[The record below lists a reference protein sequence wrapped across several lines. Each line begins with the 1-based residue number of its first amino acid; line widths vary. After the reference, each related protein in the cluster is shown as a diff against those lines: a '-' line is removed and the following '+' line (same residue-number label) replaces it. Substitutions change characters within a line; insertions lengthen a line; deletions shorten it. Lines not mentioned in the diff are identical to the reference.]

1 MNRAVP
7 AIAFIGVGE
16 LACSLAAGMTAAG
29 AGDVRGYSRPRSDPT
44 ASRIQRERAAAARVA
59 LCASLHEA
67 VSDATVVIAAVPAS
81 AALEVATAAA
91 PLLTRNAIY
100 VDTAPL
106 APADKLAAAQTVASA
121 GGMFVDAAVLGT
133 VATEGARVPLLCA
146 GPGAQ
151 AWSELAV
158 TLGLNVTVLSG
169 PPGQAARVKLLR
181 SVYLKGRDALVMEM
195 LLAARAHGIEQTVVD
210 SIQGAGERVPF
221 PQLADRIVCA
231 MAVHA
236 GRRAD
241 ELAMSA
247 QLLRSSAVEPI
258 VSEAGSKRLRWI
270 AELGLREHF
279 DGQRPQDPQVVLLA
293 IDALLARRAGS
304 T

>member
-1 MNRAVP
+1 VS

-29 AGDVRGYSRPRSDPT
+29 AGDVRGYSRPRSDPST
-44 ASRIQRERAAAARVA
+44 ARTQRQNAAEAGIAMR
-59 LCASLHEA
+59 ASLHEA
-67 VSDATVVIAAVPAS
+67 VSDATVVIATVPAG
-81 AALEVATAAA
+81 AALEVATATA
-91 PLLTRNAIY
+91 PLLAGDAIY
-100 VDTAPL
+100 VNTAPL
-106 APADKLAAAQTVASA
+106 PPTDVLAAAQTVA
-121 GGMFVDAAVLGT
+121 GGGGRFVDAAVLGT

-158 TLGLNVTVLSG
+158 ALGLDVTVLPG
-169 PPGQAARVKLLR
+169 PPGQASRVKLLR
-181 SVYLKGRDALVMEM
+181 SVYMKGRDALVMEM
-195 LLAARAHGIEQTVVD
+195 LLAARAHGIERAVVE

-221 PQLADRIVCA
+221 PQIADRIVCA

-258 VSEAGSKRLRWI
+258 VTEAGSERLRWI

-279 DGQRPQDPQVVLLA
+279 GGQRPPDPEVVLDA

-304 T
+304 S

>member
-1 MNRAVP
+1 VP

-16 LACSLAAGMTAAG
+16 LACSLAAAMTATG
-29 AGDVRGYSRPRSDPT
+29 AGDVRGYSRPRSDLT
-44 ASRIQRERAAAARVA
+44 VARTQREQAAAAGIA

-67 VSDATVVIAAVPAS
+67 VRDATVVIAAVPAG

-91 PLLTRNAIY
+91 PLLAHDAIY

-106 APADKLAAAQTVASA
+106 APADKLAAARTVA
-121 GGMFVDAAVLGT
+121 GGGGQFVDAAVLGT

-158 TLGLNVTVLSG
+158 ALGLDVTVLPG

-181 SVYLKGRDALVMEM
+181 SVYMKGRDALVMEM
-195 LLAARAHGIEQTVVD
+195 LLAARAHGIERTVVE

-231 MAVHA
+231 LAVHA

-247 QLLRSSAVEPI
+247 ELLRSSGEEPI
-258 VSEAGSKRLRWI
+258 VSEAAAELLRWI

-279 DGQRPQDPQVVLLA
+279 GGQRPQDPQVVLLA
-293 IDALLARRAGS
+293 IDALLARRADS
-304 T
+304 S